1 MTLITEHLDVSAV
14 RLAAIQMPAEQNA
27 GLFTVDKCNL
37 DPLLN
42 YKFVAIILKMNMF
55 WGNVI

>member
-1 MTLITEHLDVSAV
+1 MCAV
-14 RLAAIQMPAEQNA
+14 RLGAIQMPAEQNA
-27 GLFTVDKCNL
+27 GVFTVDKCNL